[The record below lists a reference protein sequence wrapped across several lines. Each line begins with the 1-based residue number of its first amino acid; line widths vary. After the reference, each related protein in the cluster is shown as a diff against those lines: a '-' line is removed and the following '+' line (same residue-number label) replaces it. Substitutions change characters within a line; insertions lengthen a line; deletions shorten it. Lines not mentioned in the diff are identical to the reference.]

1 MDQLTI
7 YEKIGPNYML
17 LELTGAINSY
27 TLGDFQEKVYR
38 YIVDSNVVLDM
49 SKIDSIDSSG
59 VGVILAGYN
68 DGLENKTRL
77 LIMNPSESSRHALER
92 TGFLDCFEIIHAVTE
107 VSDVS

>member
-17 LELTGAINSY
+17 LELTGAINAY

-38 YIVDSNVVLDM
+38 YILDSNVVLDM
-49 SKIDSIDSSG
+49 SKVVSVDSSG

-68 DGLENKTRL
+68 DGLESSTKL
-77 LIMNPSESSRHALER
+77 FIMNPSESSRHALER
-92 TGFLDCFEIIHAVTE
+92 TGFLDCFDIIHAVTE

>member
-17 LELTGAINSY
+17 LELSGAINAY

-49 SKIDSIDSSG
+49 SKVISVDSSG
-59 VGVILAGYN
+59 VGIILAGYN
-68 DGLENKTRL
+68 DGQENGNKL
-77 LIMNPSESSRHALER
+77 FIMNPSEAARHALER
-92 TGFLDCFEIIHAVTE
+92 TGFLDVFDVIHAITE